1 MSVVTHQHGD
11 ILVVDDDRG
20 ILETLENVLVKD
32 GHRVHLANLGASALD
47 RLAQSPPVDVAIV
60 DFKLPD
66 ISGLDL
72 LTRLKVV
79 SPDTEVIL
87 ITGYASLATALG
99 AINGQAA
106 AYLVKPLDPD
116 HVLKTV
122 EQALSRQGLVR
133 ALRESEERYRL
144 VTDALAEA
152 VLLLDP
158 TGHLVLAN
166 RYAETLTGYSAAD
179 LRDRPLVRLLTPDG
193 AERAIGRLELAR
205 RGEDVPPLECELLR
219 KEGTRVWIEA
229 NVSRVEKAGRLVGYL
244 TVVRDI
250 GDRRRGA
257 RATRAMAQVGR
268 ELVASLDVG
277 RAAERIVSAVVEVFQ
292 GRRAVLYEIDD
303 ASLVCVAAGGPED
316 CRSWVGWQLPSGAG
330 IAWRALAED
339 RIVTSAETPESA
351 LPLDADPRLVEE
363 EAESTVALPLRAR
376 GQLLGVL
383 VLGGGAH
390 RVFGEAEIELLTVFG
405 AQAALILQNA
415 HLFGR
420 SERRRRV
427 AERLSE
433 IANLLPQSLAVEEVG
448 QRIAD
453 AVFAVLDVRVAAV
466 FGLDRASGNLVVVAL
481 SGNTGPSLRPGI
493 VFPDAAGMAG
503 LAVRERQP
511 VLTPNILTDPRVMLT
526 PELREAIEHAQYH
539 AVLAVPLLVQDRV
552 VGALSIGDLV
562 GRSFDAEDVEI
573 VRVFADQAAIALEN
587 HQLYGDLRGALAAV
601 RGAQEQ
607 LVKTERLL
615 AVGTLAAGVTHY
627 VNNVLQA
634 VLGSAQ
640 LLLREAAD
648 PGVRKRLEALERTT
662 MDAAAVMRRVKTFT
676 EATTLSDAMPLDLNR
691 LVRDLLAARGLPW
704 ADAVAAGTI
713 ELAFE
718 PGEIPQVLAL
728 STSLRE
734 VLVALILNAT
744 EALPDGGQIL
754 VKTWATPEA
763 VHCAVADSGRGLS
776 DEVRHRALEPF
787 FTTKG
792 PRHQGLGL
800 SLAYGIIRRHRGELE
815 IPRDE
820 GRGGVVTFHLPPHRH
835 AGGRSG

>member
-11 ILVVDDDRG
+11 ILVVDDDPG
-20 ILETLENVLVKD
+20 ILETLEDVLSRD
-32 GHRVHLANLGASALD
+32 GHRVHLAAQGARALE
-47 RLAQSPPVDVAIV
+47 RLVQSPPVDVAIV

-66 ISGLDL
+66 ITSLEL
-72 LTRLKVV
+72 LNRLKVV

-87 ITGYASLATALG
+87 TTGYASLATALD
-99 AINGQAA
+99 AINGQAV

-166 RYAETLTGYSAAD
+166 RYAETLTGYSHSD

-193 AERAIGRLELAR
+193 AERAMGRLELAR
-205 RGEDVPPLECELLR
+205 RGEEVPPLECELLR
-219 KEGTRVWIEA
+219 RDGTRVWIEA
-229 NVSRVEKAGRLVGYL
+229 NLSRVEKARRLVGYL

-257 RATRAMAQVGR
+257 RTTRAMAQVGR

-277 RAAERIVSAVVEVFQ
+277 AAAERIVSAVVEVFQ

-316 CRSWVGWQLPSGAG
+316 CRSWVGWRLPSGAG

-339 RIVTSAETPESA
+339 RIVTSAEIPESA
-351 LPLDADPRLVEE
+351 LPLDADPRLIEE
-363 EAESTVALPLRAR
+363 ETESTVALPLRAR

-415 HLFGR
+415 HLFGK

-466 FGLDRASGNLVVVAL
+466 FGLDRASGDLVVVAL
-481 SGNTGPSLRPGI
+481 SGNTGPSLRPGV
-493 VFPDAAGMAG
+493 VFPDAAGMVG

-511 VLTPNILTDPRVMLT
+511 VLTPNILTDPRVVLT
-526 PELREAIEHAQYH
+526 PELRAAIENAQYH

-552 VGALSIGDLV
+552 VGALGIGDLV
-562 GRSFDAEDVEI
+562 GRSFGAEDIEI
-573 VRVFADQAAIALEN
+573 VRAFADQAAIALEN
-587 HQLYGDLRGALAAV
+587 HQLYGDLREALAVA
-601 RGAQEQ
+601 GASQEQ
-607 LVKTERLL
+607 LVATERLQ

-634 VLGSAQ
+634 VLGSTQ
-640 LLLREAAD
+640 LLLRETAE
-648 PGVRKRLEALERTT
+648 PRVQKRLETLERTII
-662 MDAAAVMRRVKTFT
+662 DAADIMRRVRSFT
-676 EATTLSDAMPLDLNR
+676 EATTLSNATPLDLNQ
-691 LVRDLLAARGLPW
+691 LVRDLLDTSGAPW
-704 ADAVAAGTI
+704 APLVSAGTI
-713 ELAFE
+713 EVTLE

-728 STSLRE
+728 PSSLRE
-734 VLVALILNAT
+734 VLVALILNAV
-744 EALPDGGQIL
+744 EALSGQGRVRL
-754 VKTWATPEA
+754 STWATLEA
-763 VHCAVADSGRGLS
+763 VYCAVADSGRGLS

-800 SLAYGIIRRHRGELE
+800 SLAYGIIRRHSGELE
-815 IPRDE
+815 ILKDK
-820 GRGGVVTFHLPPHRH
+820 GQGGTVVFHLPIHRH
-835 AGGRSG
+835 DNRRL

>member
-1 MSVVTHQHGD
+1 VVTHQHGD
-11 ILVVDDDRG
+11 ILIVDDDPG
-20 ILETLENVLVKD
+20 ILETLEDVLARD
-32 GHRVHLANLGASALD
+32 GHRVHLAAQGARALE
-47 RLAQSPPVDVAIV
+47 RLVQSPPVDVAIV

-66 ISGLDL
+66 ITGLEL
-72 LTRLKVV
+72 LNRLKVV

-87 ITGYASLATALG
+87 ITGYASLATALD

-166 RYAETLTGYSAAD
+166 RYAETLTGYTASD

-193 AERAIGRLELAR
+193 AERAMGRLELAR
-205 RGEDVPPLECELLR
+205 RGEEVPPLECELLQ
-219 KEGTRVWIEA
+219 KGGTRVWIEA
-229 NVSRVEKAGRLVGYL
+229 NLSRVEKAGRLVGYL

-277 RAAERIVSAVVEVFQ
+277 AAAERIVSAVVEVFQ

-316 CRSWVGWQLPSGAG
+316 CRSWVGWRLPSGAG
-330 IAWRALAED
+330 IAWRALSED

-351 LPLDADPRLVEE
+351 LPLDADPRLVQE

-415 HLFGR
+415 HLFGK

-466 FGLDRASGNLVVVAL
+466 FGLDRASGDLVVVAL
-481 SGNTGPSLRPGI
+481 SGNTGPSLRPGV
-493 VFPDAAGMAG
+493 VFPDAAGMVG

-511 VLTPNILTDPRVMLT
+511 VLTPNILTDPRVVLT
-526 PELREAIEHAQYH
+526 PELRAAIENAQYH

-552 VGALSIGDLV
+552 VGALGIGDLV
-562 GRSFDAEDVEI
+562 GRSFGAEDIEI
-573 VRVFADQAAIALEN
+573 VRAFADQAAIALEN
-587 HQLYGDLRGALAAV
+587 HQLYGDLREALAVA
-601 RGAQEQ
+601 GASQEQ
-607 LVKTERLL
+607 LVATERLQ

-634 VLGSAQ
+634 VLGSTQ
-640 LLLREAAD
+640 LLLRETAE
-648 PGVRKRLEALERTT
+648 PRVQKRLATLERTII
-662 MDAAAVMRRVKTFT
+662 DAADIMRRVRSFT
-676 EATTLSDAMPLDLNR
+676 EATTLSNAMPLDLNQ
-691 LVRDLLAARGLPW
+691 LVRDLLDTRGAPW
-704 ADAVAAGTI
+704 APLVSAETI
-713 ELAFE
+713 EVTLE

-728 STSLRE
+728 PSSLRE
-734 VLVALILNAT
+734 VLVALILNAV
-744 EALPDGGQIL
+744 EALPGEGRVRL
-754 VKTWATPEA
+754 STWATLEA
-763 VHCAVADSGRGLS
+763 VYCAVADSGRGLS

-815 IPRDE
+815 ILRDK
-820 GRGGVVTFHLPPHRH
+820 GQGGTVIFHLPVHRH
-835 AGGRSG
+835 DSRRP

>member
-1 MSVVTHQHGD
+1 MGAVTHRHGD
-11 ILVVDDDRG
+11 ILVVDDDPG
-20 ILETLENVLVKD
+20 ILETLEDVLAKD
-32 GHRVHLANLGASALD
+32 GHRVHLADQGARALD
-47 RLAQSPPVDVAIV
+47 RLVQLPAVDVAIV

-66 ISGLDL
+66 ITGLEL
-72 LTRLKVV
+72 LNKLKVV

-87 ITGYASLATALG
+87 ITGYASLASALD

-106 AYLVKPLDPD
+106 AYLVKPLDPE

-166 RYAETLTGYSAAD
+166 RYAETITGHSVAD
-179 LRDRPLVRLLTPDG
+179 LRDRPLVRLFTPDG
-193 AERAIGRLELAR
+193 AERAMGRLELAR
-205 RGEDVPPLECELLR
+205 RGEEVPPLECELLR
-219 KEGTRVWIEA
+219 KDGTRVWIEA

-277 RAAERIVSAVVEVFQ
+277 AAAERIVSAVVEVFQ

-316 CRSWVGWQLPSGAG
+316 GRSWVGWRLPSGAG

-351 LPLDADPRLVEE
+351 LPLDADPRLLEE
-363 EAESTVALPLRAR
+363 ETESTVALPLRAR

-383 VLGGGAH
+383 VLGGGAQ

-433 IANLLPQSLAVEEVG
+433 IASLLPQSLAVEEVG

-466 FGLDRASGNLVVVAL
+466 FGLDRASGDLVVVAL
-481 SGNTGPSLRPGI
+481 SGNTGPSLRPGV
-493 VFPDAAGMAG
+493 VFPDAAGMVG

-511 VLTPNILTDPRVMLT
+511 VLTPNILTDPRVVLT
-526 PELREAIEHAQYH
+526 PELRAAIESAQYH

-552 VGALSIGDLV
+552 VGALGIGDLA
-562 GRSFDAEDVEI
+562 GRSFGAEDIEI
-573 VRVFADQAAIALEN
+573 VRAFADQAAVAMEN
-587 HQLYGDLRGALAAV
+587 HQLYGDLREALAVA
-601 RGAQEQ
+601 GASQEQ
-607 LVKTERLL
+607 LVATERLQ

-627 VNNVLQA
+627 VNNVLQT
-634 VLGSAQ
+634 VLGSTQ
-640 LLLREAAD
+640 LLLREAAE
-648 PGVRKRLEALERTT
+648 PRVRQRLETLEKST
-662 MDAAAVMRRVKTFT
+662 MDAADIMRRVRSFT
-676 EATTLSDAMPLDLNR
+676 EATTLSNAMPLDLNR
-691 LVRDLLAARGLPW
+691 LVRDLLDAKGAPW
-704 ADAVAAGTI
+704 APVVAAGTI
-713 ELAFE
+713 ELTLE

-728 STSLRE
+728 PSSLRE
-734 VLVALILNAT
+734 VLVALILNAV
-744 EALPDGGQIL
+744 EALPGGGRVSL
-754 VKTWATPEA
+754 KTWATPEA
-763 VHCAVADSGRGLS
+763 VYCAVEDSGRGLS

-815 IPRDE
+815 ISKDK
-820 GRGGVVTFHLPPHRH
+820 GHGGTVTFHLPIHRLDS
-835 AGGRSG
+835 RRP

>member
-1 MSVVTHQHGD
+1 MSVMTHQRAD
-11 ILVVDDDRG
+11 ILVVDDDPG
-20 ILETLENVLVKD
+20 ILETLEDVLLKQ
-32 GHRVHLANLGASALD
+32 GHRVHAANLGNVALN
-47 RLAQSPPVDVAIV
+47 RLVQSPPVDVAII

-72 LTRLKVV
+72 LNRLKGV
-79 SPDTEVIL
+79 SPETEVIV
-87 ITGYASLATALG
+87 ITGYASLATALD

-116 HVLKTV
+116 HLLKTV
-122 EQALSRQGLVR
+122 EQALSRQRLVR

-158 TGHLVLAN
+158 SGHLVLAN

-179 LRDRPLVRLLTPDG
+179 LRGRAIVQLLTPDG
-193 AERAIGRLELAR
+193 AERATARLELAR

-219 KEGTRVWIEA
+219 KEGPRVWIEA
-229 NVSRVEKAGRLVGYL
+229 NVSRVEKAGRLIGYL
-244 TVVRDI
+244 AVVRDI

-268 ELVASLDVG
+268 ELLASLDVG
-277 RAAERIVSAVVEVFQ
+277 AAAERIVTAVVEVFQ
-292 GRRAVLYEIDD
+292 GRRAVLYEIDGG
-303 ASLVCVAAGGPED
+303 SLVCVAAGGPED
-316 CRSWVGWQLPSGAG
+316 CRSWVGWRLPSGAG

-339 RIVTSAETPESA
+339 RTVTSAETPESA
-351 LPLDADPRLVEE
+351 LPPDADPRLVEE
-363 EAESTVALPLRAR
+363 ETESTVALPLRAR

-415 HLFGR
+415 HLFDK

-453 AVFAVLDVRVAAV
+453 AVFAVLDVRVASV
-466 FGLDRASGNLVVVAL
+466 FGLDRTSGDLVVVAL

-493 VFPDAAGMAG
+493 VFPDAAGMVG

-511 VLTPNILTDPRVMLT
+511 VLTPNILTDPRVVLT
-526 PELREAIEHAQYH
+526 PELRAAIENAQYH

-552 VGALSIGDLV
+552 VGALGIGDLA
-562 GRSFDAEDVEI
+562 GRSFGAEDIEI
-573 VRVFADQAAIALEN
+573 VRAFADQAAIAVEN
-587 HQLYGDLRGALAAV
+587 HQLYGDLREALAAV
-601 RGAQEQ
+601 GASQEQ
-607 LVKTERLL
+607 LVATERLQ

-640 LLLREAAD
+640 LLLRE
-648 PGVRKRLEALERTT
+648 PTEPRVRKRLETLERST
-662 MDAAAVMRRVKTFT
+662 MDAADIMRRVRSFT
-676 EATTLSDAMPLDLNR
+676 EATTLSNAMPVDLNQ
-691 LVRDLLAARGLPW
+691 LVHDLLDARGTQW
-704 ADAVAAGTI
+704 ADLVAAGTI

-718 PGEIPQVLAL
+718 PGEISEVLAL
-728 STSLRE
+728 PAPLRE
-734 VLVALILNAT
+734 VLVALILNAV
-744 EALPDGGQIL
+744 EALPGGGRIAL
-754 VKTWATPEA
+754 RTWATPEA
-763 VHCAVADSGRGLS
+763 VYCAVADSGKGLS
-776 DEVRHRALEPF
+776 DDVRHRALEPF

-792 PRHQGLGL
+792 PQHQGLGL
-800 SLAYGIIRRHRGELE
+800 SMAYGIIRRHRGELE

-820 GRGGVVTFHLPPHRH
+820 GQGGVVTFHLPPHRRN
-835 AGGRSG
+835 GRRP